1 MLCVHRFVYVYTC
14 LYPTLSKFDFIRILA
29 WGICVPYLI
38 IFKVYLIEKYYF
50 SCLECID
57 GWFLVAIHVITRWEI
72 PLGCGAVIIQLLSFK
87 FQAVLKIVVTEPL
100 TSIQNYLY
108 CSCFFFFYV
117 CFIFLTFSTFL
128 LTWRSS
134 PTHYFSLTVE
144 GAAWVTLSLGKMNM
158 ASLHSVLILGH
169 LTELGKKYCR
179 WQNR

>member
-108 CSCFFFFYV
+108 CSWFFFFLCLFYFFNIQHIFTNV
-117 CFIFLTFSTFL
+117 KIFSHPLFFTHCWGGSLSDFIS
-128 LTWRSS
+128 
-134 PTHYFSLTVE
+134 
-144 GAAWVTLSLGKMNM
+144 G
-158 ASLHSVLILGH
+158 
-169 LTELGKKYCR
+169 
-179 WQNR
+179 